1 MKREKASN
9 MRKIIH
15 ILKVVKKNTIIESM
29 HKDSPNQVW
38 VCLKV
43 DINGKSQGCIMKAIG
58 LSCKW
63 NLGKIE
69 LKLSIHLSNY
79 PSHTL

>member
-1 MKREKASN
+1 MKSEKASN
-9 MRKIIH
+9 MKKRIYS
-15 ILKVVKKNTIIESM
+15 LKVIKKNTIIESM
-29 HKDSPNQVW
+29 QKDAPTQVW

-43 DINGKSQGCIMKAIG
+43 YINGKSKGCRMKAIG

-69 LKLSIHLSNY
+69 LKLPIHLRNY

>member
-1 MKREKASN
+1 MD
-9 MRKIIH
+9 
-15 ILKVVKKNTIIESM
+15 VVKKNTTIEDM
-29 HKDSPNQVW
+29 KHDAPNKFEG
-38 VCLKV
+38 CLRV
-43 DINGKSQGCIMKAIG
+43 DISGKCQGCRMKAID

-69 LKLSIHLSNY
+69 LKLSIHLPNY